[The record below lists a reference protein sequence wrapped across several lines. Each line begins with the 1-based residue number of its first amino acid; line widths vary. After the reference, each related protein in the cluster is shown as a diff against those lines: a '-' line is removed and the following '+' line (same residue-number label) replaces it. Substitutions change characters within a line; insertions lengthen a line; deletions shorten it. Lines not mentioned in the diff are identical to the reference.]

1 MRTFVPG
8 DKVLVLLP
16 IPGKPLHAKFH
27 GQYVVEEQ
35 LGPVDYVI
43 STPDRR
49 KSKRVCHVNLLKQY
63 IERDP
68 TWKMTVSTSDSS
80 ADLTAGSAD
89 VSLQTSSPICT
100 VNTSSLPTNSVVFD
114 DRVSPTQQS
123 DLKKMLDEYSSIF
136 SNVPGKTTLAVHH
149 IEVPS
154 GTRPI
159 RCTPYRL
166 GPEKSAVLK
175 NEIADLMKLGIIGES
190 SSPWSSPIVM
200 VPKSDGTLRLC
211 TDFRKVNAIT
221 VPDPFR
227 LPRIE
232 DLIDRNGKAR
242 FLTKL
247 DMTRGYWQVPLDD
260 ASIPVSAF
268 VTPFGH
274 FQWRY
279 MPFGLRNAPATFS
292 RLVSK
297 LLHGLETFC
306 AAYLDDIIIFSDSWE
321 EHMRHLRLVFD
332 RIRDANLTLSLSKCQ
347 FAVADVDYLGH
358 HVGLG
363 CVKPRAAKVEA
374 IVAYPTPTNR
384 KQLQSFLGL
393 AGYYR
398 KFIPHYAHIS
408 SVLSDLLKKG
418 AQFVWTA
425 EADAAFIDLKSRLS
439 SRPILRPPDYSL
451 PFCMAVD
458 ASEVA
463 IGATLSQIVD
473 SVEHPICF
481 YSKKLDCHQKRYST
495 VEKEALALVLAV
507 RLFSRSCYR
516 RHLVPDSGFS

>member
-332 RIRDANLTLSLSKCQ
+332 RIRDVNLTLSPSKCQ

-363 CVKPRAAKVEA
+363 CVQPRAAKVEA

-384 KQLQSFLGL
+384 NS
-393 AGYYR
+393 
-398 KFIPHYAHIS
+398 
-408 SVLSDLLKKG
+408 
-418 AQFVWTA
+418 
-425 EADAAFIDLKSRLS
+425 
-439 SRPILRPPDYSL
+439 YSL
-451 PFCMAVD
+451 
-458 ASEVA
+458 S
-463 IGATLSQIVD
+463 
-473 SVEHPICF
+473 
-481 YSKKLDCHQKRYST
+481 
-495 VEKEALALVLAV
+495 
-507 RLFSRSCYR
+507 
-516 RHLVPDSGFS
+516 